1 MRWKSLRSNR
11 SLTATSNDKRT
22 AKEKR
27 PGANR
32 CCSFAI
38 FRKGRIERR
47 VCERCEEV
55 LLSAMMDGRELS
67 VMLEDFSSSH
77 RPIYKAIV
85 SQTRKRRNFLSVTNV
100 LRESGDLEKVGGA
113 ARITEI
119 GLLPHDPVFALRQSH

>member
-1 MRWKSLRSNR
+1 MTNAPPKRSAPVR
-11 SLTATSNDKRT
+11 TGAAHSQSSAKVASN
-22 AKEKR
+22 
-27 PGANR
+27 GACANAAF
-32 CCSFAI
+32 SE
-38 FRKGRIERR
+38 G
-47 VCERCEEV
+47 CEEV

-77 RPIYKAIV
+77 RPLYKAIV